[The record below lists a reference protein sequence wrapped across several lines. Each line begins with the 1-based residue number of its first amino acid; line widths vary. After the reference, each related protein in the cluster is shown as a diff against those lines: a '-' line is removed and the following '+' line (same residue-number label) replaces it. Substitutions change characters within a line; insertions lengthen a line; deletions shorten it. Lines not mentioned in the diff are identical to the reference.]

1 LKNDYSYSGNNLK
14 SSLASS
20 TKLDNQKMY
29 GKPTEMVK
37 SPTKIGKKPDFI
49 KDVFKSQFSLG

>member
-1 LKNDYSYSGNNLK
+1 
-14 SSLASS
+14 
-20 TKLDNQKMY
+20 MH

-37 SPTKIGKKPDFI
+37 SPTSIGKKPDFI